1 MTRNLGL
8 FFSFVPKSH
17 FHLFPAF
24 STFSSTFS
32 MASIAQRW
40 LESCIGVNDDY
51 TNDAVLIKLSDTY
64 LKLLESHL
72 PSVHGSTSESE
83 DPLLVDD
90 PLSSARNSS
99 EGDVDDT

>member
-1 MTRNLGL
+1 
-8 FFSFVPKSH
+8 
-17 FHLFPAF
+17 
-24 STFSSTFS
+24 

-40 LESCIGVNDDY
+40 LESCIGVDDDY